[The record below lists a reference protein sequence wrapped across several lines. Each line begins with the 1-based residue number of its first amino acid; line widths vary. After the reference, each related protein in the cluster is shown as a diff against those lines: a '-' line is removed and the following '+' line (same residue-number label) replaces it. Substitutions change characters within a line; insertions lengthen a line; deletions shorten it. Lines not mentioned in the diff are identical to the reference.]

1 MPVIGGAMD
10 VTLKITQEQVQSKVP
25 VTVIHLRG
33 WLDAQSEEQLL
44 AAAREAYDK
53 AARFL
58 LLDLAKVD
66 TLTSAGMRA
75 IQKVY
80 KLFTPPDEHFKVA
93 HVKLCNAPPQVYH
106 VLGITGFLQ
115 NIPNFETQQAA
126 LDSFVA

>member
-1 MPVIGGAMD
+1 MD
-10 VTLKITQEQVQSKVP
+10 ITLKITQEQVQGKVP
-25 VTVIHLRG
+25 VTIFHLQG
-33 WLDAQSEEQLL
+33 WLDAQSEEQMLST
-44 AAAREAYDK
+44 ARQAYDK
-53 AARFL
+53 GARFL

-75 IQKVY
+75 MQKVY
-80 KLFTPPDEHFKVA
+80 KLFTPADEQFKVA

-126 LDSFVA
+126 LDSFNE

>member
-1 MPVIGGAMD
+1 MD

-25 VTVIHLRG
+25 VTVFHLRG